1 MFALFS
7 LVCCSMTRCKSVICM
22 SKSQWQTGL
31 HSVGAWLG
39 ALEGEEEGPFVGWGV
54 GGSSTGRD
62 GRGLG
67 WLRTRRNRGVLRW

>member
-31 HSVGAWLG
+31 HSGKPW
-39 ALEGEEEGPFVGWGV
+39 
-54 GGSSTGRD
+54 GSSLVSLKGNY
-62 GRGLG
+62 LG
-67 WLRTRRNRGVLRW
+67 CTKEIRLGTQTAQ

>member
-1 MFALFS
+1 MFALFA

-39 ALEGEEEGPFVGWGV
+39 ALEGEEEGPCVGVCV
-54 GGSSTGRD
+54 GNPEGAWEGGRE
-62 GRGLG
+62 GTTEGE
-67 WLRTRRNRGVLRW
+67 V